1 MLKALL
7 KEIDTSPKNVKQFAW
22 LFALI
27 GMVIIPAIIWYKH
40 DGEVGEAGIGAF
52 GIGTLFLL
60 IGIIRFQILN
70 PIYKVWML
78 LALLMGLVMT
88 KVIITIV
95 YYIVMTPIGLVK
107 RRDLNK
113 SMHLKFIKSD
123 ATYWVKKEANENP
136 KRLERLF

>member
-1 MLKALL
+1 M
-7 KEIDTSPKNVKQFAW
+7 
-22 LFALI
+22 
-27 GMVIIPAIIWYKH
+27 
-40 DGEVGEAGIGAF
+40 
-52 GIGTLFLL
+52 
-60 IGIIRFQILN
+60 
-70 PIYKVWML
+70 
-78 LALLMGLVMT
+78 
-88 KVIITIV
+88 IITIV